1 MIGLLLFAGFVRSL
15 QFTSINAIAYADVPD
30 KMLSRA
36 TTFAAV
42 GQELSGS
49 IGVSVAALGLE
60 MTGRIMGRDPLALAN
75 FPPVFVMI
83 GLLAATSSFFLW
95 RTLPDGAG
103 ANLVGRRK
111 DLAAAED

>member
-1 MIGLLLFAGFVRSL
+1 
-15 QFTSINAIAYADVPD
+15 
-30 KMLSRA
+30 
-36 TTFAAV
+36 
-42 GQELSGS
+42 
-49 IGVSVAALGLE
+49 